1 MVTPIKI
8 INHTP
13 VKIRLAFLLIICC
26 FATITNAQRIDTIV
40 KKDVYTS
47 YFSYRLKAPLYVVYY
62 LYKGGGDCS
71 RERMNFKKEFKTAS
85 ASDYSKSGYDKG
97 HLVNAEDF
105 AFDCDKEKCTF
116 SFYNCIPQHPKLNRG
131 SWKSWETTIRKES
144 QKDILKIYAG
154 AVYGKLTIGKGVAV
168 PDYVWKIVYNT
179 RTKLITHALL
189 FKNDAT
195 ESVQRITTSQLKQ
208 LLNYD
213 IQFNAL

>member
-1 MVTPIKI
+1 M
-8 INHTP
+8 
-13 VKIRLAFLLIICC
+13 
-26 FATITNAQRIDTIV
+26 
-40 KKDVYTS
+40 
-47 YFSYRLKAPLYVVYY
+47 YY
-62 LYKGGGDCS
+62 LYQGGGDCS
-71 RERMNFKKEFKTAS
+71 RERMNFKKEYRTAS
-85 ASDYSKSGYDKG
+85 SSDYAKSGYDKG

-154 AVYGKLTIGKGVAV
+154 AIYGKQTIGKGVAV

-189 FKNDAT
+189 FKNDDSEA
-195 ESVQRITTSQLKQ
+195 VQRITTSQLKQ
-208 LLNYD
+208 LLGYEIN
-213 IQFNAL
+213 FNAS